1 MTTTQASEIISD
13 PFVSIH
19 SDAELTPREHEYYFG
34 SLLTKNVSGIVF
46 LSLKEEDDDNYE
58 FFHRNVKS
66 WVEKN
71 GLNIYFLRVGFH
83 ISKKSDFRTR
93 MSLRKEIA
101 TTHLKDLVKFEVD
114 GQNGT
119 SRLAVIGPLTEELG
133 LMSLEA
139 LLNWV
144 YSIVIVSELE
154 IGQIAQRAEAWVN
167 TRKSSPLGFDFSC
180 VLRDLER
187 DPTSAICRFFPNDNG
202 RPAAL
207 SIVFGRK

>member
-1 MTTTQASEIISD
+1 
-13 PFVSIH
+13 
-19 SDAELTPREHEYYFG
+19 
-34 SLLTKNVSGIVF
+34 
-46 LSLKEEDDDNYE
+46 
-58 FFHRNVKS
+58 
-66 WVEKN
+66 
-71 GLNIYFLRVGFH
+71 
-83 ISKKSDFRTR
+83 

-101 TTHLKDLVKFEVD
+101 ITHRKDLVKFEVE

-133 LMSLEA
+133 FTSLEA

-144 YSIVIVSELE
+144 HSIVIVSELE

-167 TRKSSPLGFDFSC
+167 TGKSSPLGFDFSC
-180 VLRDLER
+180 VLSDLER
-187 DPTSAICRFFPNDNG
+187 DPTSVICRFFPNDNG

>member
-1 MTTTQASEIISD
+1 MITIQASEIIAD
-13 PFVSIH
+13 PSVSVY
-19 SDAELTPREHEYYFG
+19 SGAELAPREHEYYFG

-46 LSLKEEDDDNYE
+46 MSLKEQDGDNYE
-58 FFHRNVKS
+58 FFYRNLKAWVK
-66 WVEKN
+66 KN
-71 GLNIYFLRVGFH
+71 SLNIYFLRVGYD

-101 TTHLKDLVKFEVD
+101 ITHRKDLVKFEVE

-133 LMSLEA
+133 FTSLEA

-144 YSIVIVSELE
+144 HSIVIVSELE

-167 TRKSSPLGFDFSC
+167 TGKSSPLGFDFSC
-180 VLRDLER
+180 VLSDLER
-187 DPTSAICRFFPNDNG
+187 DPTSVICRFFPNDNG